1 MTTTTCERDW
11 YQSDAGLRTRIETH
25 RLYSRVKEPWADWL
39 LSLNEWRGDER
50 VLDVGC
56 GSGALLLPVAQRV
69 PHGLAV
75 GLDYSQAMVERCQ
88 AEARAQGIRLGL
100 TRGTA
105 LALPFPAAT
114 FDVVMANHML
124 YHVPDIPAALAEAHR
139 VLKPDGL
146 FIAATNGANTMPQID
161 QVHQAAYAR
170 LGLPAPD
177 DYAGHRISTRFNL
190 DSGRAPIEAVFGQ
203 VSVVRHADAFDF
215 PTAEPFLRYYATLAT
230 LTPDDSALA
239 ERLLAAVRDEVE
251 AVIAERGMF
260 TVDKPSGAFVARK

>member
-1 MTTTTCERDW
+1 MTTTLESDW
-11 YQSDAGLRTRIETH
+11 YKSDAGLQTRIETH

-39 LSLNEWRGDER
+39 LSLTEWRGDER

-69 PHGLAV
+69 PAGLAV

-88 AEARAQGIRLGL
+88 SEAREQGIRLGL

-105 LALPFPAAT
+105 LRLPFPAAT

-124 YHVPDIPAALAEAHR
+124 YHVPDILTALAEAHR

-146 FIAATNGANTMPQID
+146 FIAATNGANTMPQIE

-170 LGLPAPD
+170 LGLPTPE
-177 DYAGHRISTRFNL
+177 DYAGHKVSTRFSL
-190 DSGRAPIEAVFGQ
+190 DNGRPLLEAVFSQ
-203 VSVVRHADAFDF
+203 VSVVRRADAFDF
-215 PTAEPFLRYYATLAT
+215 PTAEPFLRYYGSLAT
-230 LTPDDSALA
+230 APPADPALA
-239 ERLLAAVRDEVE
+239 EQILAAVRDEVE
-251 AVIAERGMF
+251 AVIAERGVF
-260 TVDKPSGAFVARK
+260 TVDKEAGAFVARK